1 MQKYLPSS
9 FQQQLIVFPL
19 RLPFQ
24 RIFKLN
30 QEFSFEPN
38 SNLNNLTGQP
48 SAYIRLFCTPSILFV
63 IPPLWMP
70 MTLSF
75 SPSTN
80 IIGLPLCPSK
90 VEIKCMIWPF
100 FSLMSLI
107 AFFNDSL
114 LANRKDIFL
123 QIFYKAYL
131 GSQICQFILLVLPQ
145 SKTATKLYETIRLF
159 DFLL

>member
-1 MQKYLPSS
+1 MPIPYYYINCDTAKKVVFFKAILTHKHQIWGFTFIPPLVLQKYLPSS

-123 QIFYKAYL
+123 
-131 GSQICQFILLVLPQ
+131 
-145 SKTATKLYETIRLF
+145 
-159 DFLL
+159 